1 MLTDVHN
8 EGSRFERYLEMLLDR
23 RIEGL
28 IVIANWLFLD
38 INLLADLEK
47 SSIPIAMIGCELK
60 NDTMSSV
67 IVDNEVGGQLA
78 LEHLYSL
85 GHRKIAFIRGPKGLT
100 DSSPRWRGI
109 RNLAKQSGMELDA
122 RLILDL
128 PESRDPL
135 SSFESGCKLS
145 EELIR
150 QKRSF
155 TALLAFDDMS
165 AFGAIRALTKAGI
178 AVPEQCSVIGFDD
191 VATSAI
197 YTPSLTTVRQPM
209 ESMGASAV
217 GIVVDGINAVL
228 EKRDI
233 LATHKKVAPEL
244 VVRESTRNIS

>member
-1 MLTDVHN
+1 LTDVHN

-23 RIEGL
+23 RVEGL

-47 SSIPIAMIGCELK
+47 SSIPTAMIGCELK
-60 NDTMSSV
+60 NDSMSSV

-109 RNLAKQSGMELDA
+109 RNFVKQSGLEIDSHLV
-122 RLILDL
+122 LDL

-135 SSFESGCKLS
+135 SSFESGYKLT
-145 EELIR
+145 EDLIR

-165 AFGAIRALTKAGI
+165 AFGAIRALSKSGI
-178 AVPEQCSVIGFDD
+178 RVPEQCSVIGFDD

-209 ESMGASAV
+209 EAMGASAV

-228 EKRDI
+228 EKREMG
-233 LATHKKVAPEL
+233 ATHRKVTPEL
-244 VVRESTRNIS
+244 VMRESTRNLV